1 MGIYHNRNFFGHKI
15 LMVIQVY
22 FHLLYKI
29 EPFCDLIISFWD
41 IVLAMFSI
49 LWIIVLLLHVL
60 SLSLDHYQN
69 AAMIL
74 TICVKV
80 T

>member
-1 MGIYHNRNFFGHKI
+1 
-15 LMVIQVY
+15 MVIQVY

-29 EPFCDLIISFWD
+29 EPFLFWD
-41 IVLAMFSI
+41 IVLAMFNI

>member
-1 MGIYHNRNFFGHKI
+1 
-15 LMVIQVY
+15 MVIQVY

-29 EPFCDLIISFWD
+29 EPYNDLIISFWD
-41 IVLAMFSI
+41 IVLAMLNI